1 MSTISFLLS
10 IIQFAGIVGC
20 AVYEYHRCSFSVF
33 MWGTLAIMF
42 ALPHLITCL
51 MGLYRYSVLTYV
63 QASLFVILFCLIY
76 LLVRYLS
83 APKLRDSTLLGSFGR
98 GATFDGSKIPKY
110 AAVSVCI
117 LALSLC
123 VLIIYSQVAFGG
135 IGNASWG
142 AFWGN
147 STGVYDL
154 GLNAGSLQLIAQYCL
169 FGFCGV
175 IAAACITRRY
185 SILVVSVLIVVIYS
199 LITRNRILM
208 LPALTPLIIV
218 FIRSNPKLNARKIGA
233 IIGIAIVVLIL
244 VYGMRVFRHAGTL
257 DSFLSM
263 YSIDTFFRTVFDEM
277 VNGDGEL
284 FLRDGFYY
292 FIAGDNRFPEFGQFN
307 TYIRLL
313 FILVP
318 TQFSFGL
325 KPDEFTVSMASA
337 YQNNYFNTT
346 SSMHPTLFGDCFA
359 NGGIAGI
366 FLACFWAVFIT
377 VIERMLSKTLPE
389 RRIYY
394 FSTLSCIFV
403 IIGRGSVYNA
413 CLYGLVACV
422 LCCFVFAITDAFSAV
437 NENSKRST
445 SPNVRRRLK

>member
-1 MSTISFLLS
+1 MSTVSFLLS

-42 ALPHLITCL
+42 ALPHLVTCL
-51 MGLYRYSVLTYV
+51 MGLYRYSVSTYI

-76 LLVRYLS
+76 LLARHLS
-83 APKLRDSTLLGSFGR
+83 APKVHDSTPLGSFER
-98 GATFDGSKIPKY
+98 GLMHNGSKLPKY
-110 AAVSVCI
+110 SAISVCV
-117 LALSLC
+117 LVLTLC
-123 VLIIYSQVAFGG
+123 VLIVYVQSAFGG

-147 STGVYDL
+147 SVGVYDL
-154 GLNAGSLQLIAQYCL
+154 GFDAGSLQLIAQYCL

-175 IAAACITRRY
+175 IAVACITRRY
-185 SILVVSVLIVVIYS
+185 ALLVISVLIVVLYS

-208 LPALTPLIIV
+208 LPALVPLIIV
-218 FIRSNPKLNARKIGA
+218 FMHFNPKLSARKVGTIV
-233 IIGIAIVVLIL
+233 GIAFVVLIL

-263 YSIDTFFRTVFDEM
+263 YSIDTFFKTVFDEM

-307 TYIRLL
+307 TYIRLV

-366 FLACFWAVFIT
+366 FLACFWAVFVS
-377 VIERMLSKTLPE
+377 VIERRLNRTLPE

-413 CLYGLVACV
+413 CLYGLVACSI
-422 LCCFVFAITDAFSAV
+422 CCFVFALVDAFSV
-437 NENSKRST
+437 KVISDRSA
-445 SPNVRRRLK
+445 SHSVRRQSK

>member
-1 MSTISFLLS
+1 M
-10 IIQFAGIVGC
+10 GIAGC

-42 ALPHLITCL
+42 AFPHLITCL
-51 MGLYRYSVLTYV
+51 MGSYRYSVSTYIE
-63 QASLFVILFCLIY
+63 ASLFVILFCLIY

-83 APKLRDSTLLGSFGR
+83 APKACESTLLGSFGR
-98 GATFDGSKIPKY
+98 GLLGRSGSKFPKY
-110 AAVSVCI
+110 SAISVCI

-123 VLIIYSQVAFGG
+123 VLIVYAQVAFGG

-147 STGVYDL
+147 SAGVYDL
-154 GLNAGSLQLIAQYCL
+154 GFDAGSLQLIAQYCL

-175 IAAACITRRY
+175 IAVARITRRY
-185 SILVVSVLIVVIYS
+185 TLLAISILIVVLYS

-208 LPALTPLIIV
+208 LPALVPLIIV
-218 FIRSNPKLNARKIGA
+218 FIRSNPKLSARKIGA
-233 IIGIAIVVLIL
+233 IVGIAFVVLIL
-244 VYGMRVFRHAGTL
+244 VYGMRIFRHAGTL
-257 DSFLSM
+257 ESFLSM

-307 TYIRLL
+307 TYIRLV

-359 NGGIAGI
+359 NGGITGI
-366 FLACFWAVFIT
+366 FLACFWAVFVSI
-377 VIERMLSKTLPE
+377 IERILNRTLPE

-413 CLYGLVACV
+413 CLYGLVACAI
-422 LCCFVFAITDAFSAV
+422 CCFVFALVDAFSVKAMADRSPSHSV
-437 NENSKRST
+437 GRQSK
-445 SPNVRRRLK
+445 